1 MPMSGERIQIP
12 LDVRSW
18 PSLIYIGC
26 WLGSFV
32 IFQGTL
38 TSIVKESYSF
48 VILLGVGVV
57 GAGVDSPPPPLDLR
71 MDIPYSIW

>member
-12 LDVRSW
+12 FDVRSW

-32 IFQGTL
+32 IFHGTL
-38 TSIVKESYSF
+38 TSIVKESYCF

-57 GAGVDSPPPPLDLR
+57 GAGVDPPPPPLDLR
-71 MDIPYSIW
+71 MDIPYSI